1 MPQPSA
7 PAQRGAS
14 NKNLVL
20 VAMIFAVAMMF
31 IDQTIV
37 ALAIPD
43 LQRDLS
49 LTSTGA
55 QWIVNGYLLS
65 LAALFAFG
73 GKLADVV
80 GHRRMVVIG
89 VTGFAVCS
97 ALCGATPTGSGG
109 EAWIIF
115 FRIAQGA
122 FAALLFPAALAI
134 VTAAFPREQRGRALA
149 LFFGITGA
157 LTAVGPLTGGYLTE
171 WTWRAI
177 FWINVP
183 VAIIAL
189 ILTARAKPEE
199 RKVPAPIDRRGAF
212 LSAAA
217 FGLIVLGLQ
226 QSATWGWVDVRTIA
240 SLVAGVA
247 VLAAFIAFELRA
259 ATPLVD
265 LRIFAQRA
273 FAGDSAVL
281 LLMSAV
287 FVPFFFFASVYAQ
300 AALGESATKAG
311 TFLLVFFIGF
321 VAAAQLGGRIVDTR
335 GARASV
341 VIGCLVAAA
350 GFLLWADKVPGM
362 DFGTQWHAL
371 LIAGAGLGMVL
382 GPASTDALNRGPS
395 SAYGEITGI
404 TQTARNLGASLGLAV
419 MGSIFTSQ
427 SAGYRPTEVADAT
440 QTVAYI
446 MAGIMVVCFVVARRF
461 MVAGTSH
468 QLNGD
473 APAVAAA

>member
-1 MPQPSA
+1 MTPTPTST
-7 PAQRGAS
+7 AS
-14 NKNLVL
+14 PRRNLTL

-37 ALAIPD
+37 SLAIPS
-43 LQRDLS
+43 LS
-49 LTSTGA
+49 GELTLSTTGA

-65 LAALFAFG
+65 LAAFFVLG
-73 GKLADVV
+73 GKLADTL
-80 GHRRMVVIG
+80 GHRRMLYVG

-115 FRIAQGA
+115 FRVAQGA

-157 LTAVGPLTGGYLTE
+157 LTAVGPLAGGYLTE

-183 VAIIAL
+183 VAIVAL
-189 ILTARAKPEE
+189 ILTMRAKPEE
-199 RKVPAPIDRRGAF
+199 RKVAAPIDRRGA
-212 LSAAA
+212 SSPPPPSGYRPRAAA
-217 FGLIVLGLQ
+217 VRHLGLGRRPHDRR
-226 QSATWGWVDVRTIA
+226 ARRRRRRPRR
-240 SLVAGVA
+240 LHR
-247 VLAAFIAFELRA
+247 LRA
-259 ATPLVD
+259 PRRDAAGRPAD
-265 LRIFAQRA
+265 LRPARVRRRLGGA
-273 FAGDSAVL
+273 APDVGRLRAVL
-281 LLMSAV
+281 LLRQRLRAGR
-287 FVPFFFFASVYAQ
+287 ARR
-300 AALGESATKAG
+300 ERDKAG

-321 VAAAQLGGRIVDTR
+321 ASAAQLGGRLVDTR

-341 VIGCLVAAA
+341 VIGCVVAAV

-395 SAYGEITGI
+395 DAYGEITGI
-404 TQTARNLGASLGLAV
+404 TQTARNLGASVGLAV
-419 MGSIFTSQ
+419 MGSIFTAQ
-427 SAGYRPTEVADAT
+427 SAGRTPADVADAT

-446 MAGIMVVCFVVARRF
+446 MAGIMVAAFVVARVF
-461 MVAGTSH
+461 MARGTSH
-468 QLNGD
+468 ELNGD
-473 APAVAAA
+473 PAPAVAA